1 MKTNLLF
8 SMLFDLLYA
17 EGYSRHSK
25 SNLQIEFQ
33 KGDFEYYILH
43 IGNQSYR
50 PDRTLWIENLS
61 EGFNPL
67 EIYHL
72 QGRNRKLVYSGGV
85 ILAPKATTVTNF
97 RRGSLFVTS
106 VIPQFPEVIVDYPTN
121 YVSMNYHQFNQFKY
135 FINKE
140 RFDLSRMDIIK
151 MSLRFNFFSSS
162 QIKELMHLLSFES
175 SKLEFAKLAFEKV
188 IDPENYYMVVQ
199 SLTFSSSKRELT
211 QYVNQQLVY

>member
-1 MKTNLLF
+1 
-8 SMLFDLLYA
+8 MLFVLLYT
-17 EGYSRHSK
+17 EGYSRHGK
-25 SNLQIEFQ
+25 SNLRVEFQ
-33 KGDFEYYILH
+33 RGDFNSYIIH

-50 PDRTLWIENLS
+50 ADRTLWIENLTA
-61 EGFNPL
+61 GYHPV

-85 ILAPKATTVTNF
+85 NLAPKATTVTNF

-106 VIPQFPEVIVDYPTN
+106 VISQFPEVIVDNPSN
-121 YVSMNYHQFNQFKY
+121 YVSMNSHQFNQFKY
-135 FINKE
+135 SINE
-140 RFDLSRMDIIK
+140 EWFDSSRMDIIK
-151 MSLRFNFFSSS
+151 MTLRFNFFDSY